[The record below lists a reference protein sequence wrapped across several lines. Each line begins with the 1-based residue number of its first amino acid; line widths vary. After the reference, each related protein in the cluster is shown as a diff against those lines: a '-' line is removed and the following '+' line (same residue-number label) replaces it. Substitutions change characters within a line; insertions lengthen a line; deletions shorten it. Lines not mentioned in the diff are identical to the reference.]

1 MGRLA
6 REALLKAGFGV
17 AHDPI
22 FDCLQLAEV
31 AYKNGGHVTE
41 SE

>member
-6 REALLKAGFGV
+6 RGALLKGGFGV

-31 AYKNGGHVTE
+31 AYKNDGHVTE